1 MRVTEDELID
11 IWRYFQYC
19 CLPSILMA
27 KYAYHDYLKN
37 IQEEKS
43 FYKFEIKHEINKVGK
58 QLDLLPNK
66 LMAISRQN
74 ERYMN
79 ILSSNIDELLE
90 ENTEELYKSIYI
102 SFRNAKFKH
111 IDCFSALHYISAMLQ
126 ISSCIFFQCCKD
138 MQKIMGKDPTK
149 GFGIYNLKEYAD
161 IWNTICD
168 KATKQFG
175 YLGSNKKASSVDL
188 NNPRCTKAVHCIRA
202 KYSNVD
208 TLTEAL
214 RRSYPWSLNYKE
226 GIPFE
231 ESADYLIVNSNNQKV
246 DKCD

>member
-19 CLPSILMA
+19 CLPSIIMA

-66 LMAISRQN
+66 LMAVSRQN

-90 ENTEELYKSIYI
+90 DNTEELYKSIYI

-111 IDCFSALHYISAMLQ
+111 VDCLSALHYISTMLQ
-126 ISSCIFFQCCKD
+126 ISSCIFSQCCKD
-138 MQKIMGKDPTK
+138 MQKVMGKDPTK
-149 GFGIYNLKEYAD
+149 GFGIYNLS
-161 IWNTICD
+161 
-168 KATKQFG
+168 
-175 YLGSNKKASSVDL
+175 SNKKTPSVDL

-231 ESADYLIVNSNNQKV
+231 ESTDYLIVNSNNQKL